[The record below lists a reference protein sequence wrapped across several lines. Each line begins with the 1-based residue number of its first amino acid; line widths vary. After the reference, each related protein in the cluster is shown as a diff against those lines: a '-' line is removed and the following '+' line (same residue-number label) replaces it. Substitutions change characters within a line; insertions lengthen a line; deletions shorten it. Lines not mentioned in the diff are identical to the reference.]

1 MPLLN
6 RLRDWESF
14 LTLAGKAELALL
26 KKHEHSGRP
35 LGEVAFVEHLQQ
47 EMGRLL
53 RPAKRGPKP
62 KKKMPA
68 TTISCTRPAMRLA
81 PVPAPSGIP

>member
-1 MPLLN
+1 MPLLE
-6 RLRDWESF
+6 RVSDWESF

-35 LGEVAFVEHLQQ
+35 LGEVAFVEHLEQK
-47 EMGRLL
+47 MGRLL

-62 KKKMPA
+62 KTK
-68 TTISCTRPAMRLA
+68 
-81 PVPAPSGIP
+81 